1 MAQATKMGADSA
13 TLEARRRQNTG
24 FSCNKCGTEIT
35 QGDLMMVKVIDMASN
50 GRPHRQKV
58 AYHRKC
64 YGMQ

>member
-24 FSCNKCGTEIT
+24 FCCSKCGTEIT
-35 QGDLMMVKVIDMASN
+35 QGELMMVKVIDMASN
-50 GRPHRQKV
+50 GRPRSQKV

-64 YGMQ
+64 YGQQ